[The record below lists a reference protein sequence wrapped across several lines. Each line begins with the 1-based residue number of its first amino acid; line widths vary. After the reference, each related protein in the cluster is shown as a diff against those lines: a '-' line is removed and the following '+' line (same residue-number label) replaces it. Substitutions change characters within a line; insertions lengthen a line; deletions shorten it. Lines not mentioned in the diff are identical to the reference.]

1 LGTEIHTF
9 TSLKDLSE
17 YVLSQTMQYKS
28 MFEDYSQW
36 LGTVL
41 RDCESGHKDE
51 EWFKK
56 SAAAQKNLKGQSKAP
71 PEPADKAKKGG
82 KGGKRK
88 CAEDSSWVDAGNI
101 SLSFTEQGQTE
112 LLFEVIEKIKE
123 KIREYDNFKGTL
135 QQLTRL
141 GLGATVN
148 YIVYL
153 EDDIPKK
160 IVLKPKAKTGEASFK
175 FMAEL
180 SVPAYYS
187 EPTP

>member
-1 LGTEIHTF
+1 MGTEIHTF
-9 TSLKDLSE
+9 ASLKELSE
-17 YVLSQTMQYKS
+17 YVVGQTVQYKL

-71 PEPADKAKKGG
+71 PESADKNKKGG
-82 KGGKRK
+82 KKGKGK
-88 CAEDSSWVDAGNI
+88 LEDSCWVTTGDI
-101 SLSFTEQGQTE
+101 DLSFTERGQTE

-123 KIREYDNFKGTL
+123 KIRQFDSFKGTL

-160 IVLKPKAKTGEASFK
+160 IVLKPKAKTGDESFK
-175 FMAEL
+175 FITEL
-180 SVPAYYS
+180 SVPAYFTDVS
-187 EPTP
+187 TP